1 MLRVGYPDFI
11 PTSYISQ
18 LPAGIELVPL
28 SQTIAGEVAI
38 DVWIV
43 APHLEHTQSVWP
55 HLRGV
60 KLILGMMAGIDWLVP
75 IVGEKITIC
84 NARGAHNIATAE
96 WTISAILAVLKYFPF
111 YQQLQQ
117 SKQAWKQRFA
127 ATKHYQQI
135 SGDTQQHFPPMLLEE
150 LHGKKVLLVGFGAI
164 GQQIARLLE
173 PFEVQLTR
181 VAHHARQNPTVHPVS
196 ELNTLL
202 PKAEILILILPL
214 TAESRHLIG
223 AQQLDLLPQGAL
235 VVNAARGPIVDTD
248 ALVRSLHAGRIR
260 AALDVSDP
268 EPLPEDHPL
277 WDCPN
282 LFLTPHIAAAN
293 RQFIPRAIQSIAA
306 ELSRYIEGKP
316 LENVVQAGVT
326 VSASRV
332 D

>member
-11 PTSYISQ
+11 PASYISQ
-18 LPAGIELVPL
+18 LPAGIELIPL

-38 DVWIV
+38 DAWIV
-43 APHLEHTQSVWP
+43 APHLEHTQAVWT

-96 WTISAILAVLKYFPF
+96 WTISAILTVLKYFPF

-173 PFEVQLTR
+173 PFDVQLTR
-181 VAHHARQNPTVHPVS
+181 VAHHARQNPTVHPVN

-202 PKAEILILILPL
+202 PEAEILILILPL

-223 AQQLDLLPQGAL
+223 AQQLALLPQGAL

-293 RQFIPRAIQSIAA
+293 RQFIPRAIQSISA
-306 ELSRYIEGKP
+306 ELSRYVEGKP
-316 LENVVQAGVT
+316 LENVIQAGVT
-326 VSASRV
+326 VSVVR
-332 D
+332 